1 MAETSELLKIV
12 YAGWNGYNQSMV
24 NAVTPLTPLQLRW
37 RPTEN
42 HHSVGELV
50 RHISL
55 GRITWFVRMD
65 APGSQ
70 EISEQI
76 SDWELDGDGNRYIV
90 EDKIDIAEHPAELVR
105 WLEMTWQMIALTLS
119 TWKIS
124 DLSQT
129 YRHVWNGDVY
139 AVSRQWT
146 IWRILSHDIHHGGE
160 LSLMLGIQ
168 GIEAFELGAL
178 FGHIILPPLWHQ
190 EKASESVE
198 A

>member
-1 MAETSELLKIV
+1 MAETSEFLKIV
-12 YAGWNGYNQSMV
+12 YDGWDGYNQSMV
-24 NAVTPLTPLQLRW
+24 NAISPLTPPQLRW

-124 DLSQT
+124 DLFQT
-129 YRHVWNGDVY
+129 YRHVWNGDAY
-139 AVSRQWT
+139 TVSRQWT

-168 GIEAFELGAL
+168 GIEAFELSGL
-178 FGHIILPPLWHQ
+178 FGHITLPP
-190 EKASESVE
+190 KME